1 MVGHGL
7 HHRKKT
13 MTHHHT
19 DHSRLAEQVSAA
31 MDGDAPATDAVAHAW
46 KSQTTVRADW
56 HAFQLIGDVLRSADC
71 ANPAPRDE
79 ALLRRVRERLAA
91 EPVVLAPAA
100 AAAPAANNRAR
111 WWAPAAVA
119 AGFVAVVGLVVVQ
132 PQKDAGQG
140 VAVTAAAPGSVMP
153 VGQAG
158 FQSREAA
165 AAAPGTVLTATPGA
179 SAPVMIRSAELDRY
193 LAAHKQFAATSAVP
207 TPGVVVR
214 SVSAVAPSR

>member
-1 MVGHGL
+1 
-7 HHRKKT
+7 

-31 MDGDAPATDAVAHAW
+31 MDGDAQAADAVARAW
-46 KSQTTVRADW
+46 KSQTAVRSDW
-56 HAFQLIGDVLRSADC
+56 HAFQLIGDVLRSVDC
-71 ANPAPRDE
+71 ASPAPRDE

-140 VAVTAAAPGSVMP
+140 VAVTAAAPGSVIP

-158 FQSREAA
+158 FQPRETV
-165 AAAPGTVLTATPGA
+165 AAAPGVAAA

-207 TPGVVVR
+207 APGVVVR